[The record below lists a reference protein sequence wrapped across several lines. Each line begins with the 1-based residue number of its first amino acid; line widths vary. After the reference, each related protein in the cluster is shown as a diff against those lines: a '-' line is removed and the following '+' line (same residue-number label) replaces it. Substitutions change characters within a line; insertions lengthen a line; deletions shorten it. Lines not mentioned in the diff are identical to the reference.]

1 MWGEWRRRRDEEDEI
16 MEAEA
21 RSERGERRRRT
32 HGGARETEREESGSR
47 IDKLK
52 ARRRRKVCDKGK
64 KKE

>member
-32 HGGARETEREESGSR
+32 HGGARETESQ
-47 IDKLK
+47 
-52 ARRRRKVCDKGK
+52 RKWKQN
-64 KKE
+64 